1 MIYKRFII
9 ISFLIMVIL
18 NIAAFT
24 PNKYSNSVNIGDQFE
39 SFDLLDY
46 KGNKHSLSD
55 YIDSK
60 AIVLMFIATRCPVS
74 NDYNSRMEEI
84 FKKYKEKEITF
95 LGINSNKT
103 ENISEIEYH
112 AKDNGL
118 TFPILK
124 DEKNIIAD
132 IFDASFT
139 PEIYVLSNEFILLY
153 HGRIDDSRRASGIDS
168 TDLINALDEIITDKK
183 VSNPETKAF
192 GCSIKKI

>member
-1 MIYKRFII
+1 MVM
-9 ISFLIMVIL
+9 LIT
-18 NIAAFT
+18 AAFMT
-24 PNKYSNSVNIGDQFE
+24 NKYSNTVNIGDQFE
-39 SFDLLDY
+39 SFDLFDY

-55 YIDSK
+55 YVDSK

-84 FKKYKEKEITF
+84 FNKYKEQEISF

-103 ENISEIEYH
+103 EDISEIENH

-153 HGRIDDSRRASGIDS
+153 HGRIDDSRRASGINS
-168 TDLINALDEIITDKK
+168 TDLINALDEIVTDKE

-192 GCSIKKI
+192 GCSIKRI